1 MLKKIGLIISTVL
14 LLQGCTDSKQ
24 VVGVVQ
30 DSVKADFQSD
40 LFRVDLIIEDMNDTC
55 AILLSL
61 AGQDLYNPTNEK
73 ELLKGV
79 SCLRNDGVLLAGGPQ
94 VESFTWSPVEGG
106 FEFTIDATA
115 QSNHYDNLNI
125 STNSPLVIKYRK

>member
-1 MLKKIGLIISTVL
+1 ML

-30 DSVKADFQSD
+30 GSVNADFQSD

-55 AILLSL
+55 TILLSL

-79 SCLRNDGVLLAGGPQ
+79 TCLRNDGVLLAGVPQ

-106 FEFTIDATA
+106 VEFTIDATA
-115 QSNHYDNLNI
+115 QSNDYDNLNI
-125 STNSPLVIKYRK
+125 TTNSPLFIKYRK